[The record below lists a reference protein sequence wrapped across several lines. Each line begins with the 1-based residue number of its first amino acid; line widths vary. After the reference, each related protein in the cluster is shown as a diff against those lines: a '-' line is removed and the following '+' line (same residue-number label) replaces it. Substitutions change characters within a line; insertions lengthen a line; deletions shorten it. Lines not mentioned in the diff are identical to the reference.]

1 MRGATACGY
10 SDLAANAAAGR
21 KRGPFHACTTDRGAA
36 AGQRGWPSDE
46 RIGAFASRSSLGPI
60 AWTALPVSTKFVQN
74 MNDEDGDAPDLH
86 AARGLLPAILIGSAL
101 WALAFVAAI
110 MLW

>member
-1 MRGATACGY
+1 M
-10 SDLAANAAAGR
+10 
-21 KRGPFHACTTDRGAA
+21 P
-36 AGQRGWPSDE
+36 
-46 RIGAFASRSSLGPI
+46 
-60 AWTALPVSTKFVQN
+60 TKNVQD
-74 MNDEDGDAPDLH
+74 MNDEDSDAPDLH